1 MKINEVL
8 TLMILLAG
16 TEKMA
21 VSRNFFAVIDQN
33 GGGAVNALHYGPGRY
48 EVAFNSAVNGSSY
61 TATIGDP
68 ANALVY
74 NPGLVFTAGGH
85 LSANGVY
92 IETKNLAGG
101 LGDYPFHLYANCQNR
116 RPPPPPIAMLTEFQP
131 NNGR

>member
-1 MKINEVL
+1 MKINKVL

-33 GGGAVNALHYGPGRY
+33 GGLVRGDSGAVNALHYSPGRY

-68 ANALVY
+68 ANAVVY
-74 NPGLVFTAGGH
+74 NPGLVFTAGVASGY
-85 LSANGVY
+85 S
-92 IETKNLAGG
+92 I
-101 LGDYPFHLYANCQNR
+101 
-116 RPPPPPIAMLTEFQP
+116 
-131 NNGR
+131 

>member
-21 VSRNFFAVIDQN
+21 VSQNFFAVIDQN
-33 GGGAVNALHYGPGRY
+33 GGLVRGDSGAVNALHYGPGRY
-48 EVAFNSAVNGSSY
+48 EIAFNSAVNGSSY

-74 NPGLVFTAGGH
+74 NPSLVFTAGVASGY
-85 LSANGVY
+85 S
-92 IETKNLAGG
+92 I
-101 LGDYPFHLYANCQNR
+101 
-116 RPPPPPIAMLTEFQP
+116 
-131 NNGR
+131 